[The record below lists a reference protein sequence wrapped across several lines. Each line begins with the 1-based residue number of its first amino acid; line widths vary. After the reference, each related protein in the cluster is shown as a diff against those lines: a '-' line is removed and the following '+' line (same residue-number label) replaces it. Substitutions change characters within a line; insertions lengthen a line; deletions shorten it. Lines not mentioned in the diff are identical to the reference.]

1 MLGEQFLD
9 NRALFIKIKDL
20 IKYSKNVK
28 IAIAYLTKDG
38 YDEIAPSL
46 EYFLKTRK
54 NNMLEFIVGLS
65 GYGIT
70 EPAAVHSLLK
80 LQRSFSGQVRLGY
93 YFNEGF
99 HPKMFIFEQ
108 EKEITLAVGSSNLTW
123 QGMNLNVEANVL
135 LSRSKKSPLIKSAQT
150 YFERLMEYANTDLDM
165 RIKEYEKI
173 YKRISSRLKGT
184 SKSSSSVRSPIPR
197 TRLPPQ
203 YFESKRTIE
212 NLMRKCKILWKIS
225 PGMKGSEWDQ
235 WIKPDGSGRIAIG
248 WDKENE
254 IGRLDKYRSSE
265 ELQRFIDRNRRK
277 WGGSWVERGEKG
289 GLNDPSWYVAQQLWR
304 FYRGTKKG
312 QLVIAY
318 SNKTIFALGK
328 ITGGYSYVRDS
339 EYYSHRKEVKWI
351 AVPLLHVDDRNLIKE
366 LGLRPTIFFV
376 KSSMVQTILDFV
388 LSH

>member
-1 MLGEQFLD
+1 MLNEQFLE
-9 NRALFIKIKDL
+9 NRGLFTKIKDL
-20 IKYSKNVK
+20 IRSARHVK
-28 IAIAYLTKDG
+28 IAIAYLTEDG

-46 EYFLKTRK
+46 EHFLKTRK
-54 NNMLEFIVGLS
+54 NNTLEFIVGLS

-70 EPAAVHSLLK
+70 EPAALYSLVK
-80 LQRSFSGQVRLGY
+80 LQRLFSGQVRVGY

-99 HPKMFIFEQ
+99 HPKMFILEQ
-108 EKEITLAVGSSNLTW
+108 EKEIILAVGSSNLTW

-135 LSRSKKSPLIKSAQT
+135 LRRSKKSPLIKSAQT
-150 YFERLMEYANTDLDM
+150 YFEKLMEYAKTDLDI
-165 RIKEYEKI
+165 RTREYEKI
-173 YKRISSRLKGT
+173 YKYISSRLKIT
-184 SKSSSSVRSPIPR
+184 NKSSLRIRSPISR

-203 YFESKRTIE
+203 YFESKRIIE
-212 NLMRKCKILWKIS
+212 RLIRKCKILWKIS
-225 PGMKGSEWDQ
+225 PGMKGYEWDQ

-254 IGRLDKYRSSE
+254 IGRLDKYRSLE
-265 ELQRFIDRNRRK
+265 ELQQFIDRNRKK
-277 WGGSWVERGEKG
+277 WGGDWIRRGENG
-289 GLNDPSWYVAQQLWR
+289 GLKDPSWYVAQQLWR
-304 FYRGTKKG
+304 FYKGTKKG

-328 ITGGYSYVRDS
+328 ITGVYSYVRDS
-339 EYYSHRKEVKWI
+339 EYYNHRKEVKWM

-376 KSSMVQTILDFV
+376 KSSMVQKVLDFV